1 MTPAGAA
8 ISRKRQRSDIT
19 VRLILLFAN
28 DVISKK
34 TKGACIA
41 RRKITKR
48 LLSHPSDETGFER
61 IVVSD
66 NNTKLK
72 ITDII
77 ILAYNRLIL
86 SVWTGGIILISS
98 TGINANIIPEMTGI
112 TETSVIT
119 IRE

>member
-1 MTPAGAA
+1 MTPVGAA
-8 ISRKRQRSDIT
+8 IKKIRQSSEIT
-19 VRLILLFAN
+19 VRLILFFEK

-34 TKGACIA
+34 TNGACIA

-48 LLSHPSDETGFER
+48 FLSHPSDETGFER

-66 NNTKLK
+66 NNTKLI
-72 ITDII
+72 ITEII
-77 ILAYNRLIL
+77 IFAYNRLIL
-86 SVWTGGIILISS
+86 SVWTSGNTLISS

>member
-8 ISRKRQRSDIT
+8 IRRKRQSAHIK
-19 VRLILLFAN
+19 VRLTLFFEN

-48 LLSHPSDETGFER
+48 FLSHPSDGTGLER
-61 IVVSD
+61 MVVSD
-66 NNTKLK
+66 NNTKL
-72 ITDII
+72 INTDII
-77 ILAYNRLIL
+77 ILAYNRLDL
-86 SVWTGGIILISS
+86 SVLTIGFIRSSS

-112 TETSVIT
+112 TETS
-119 IRE
+119 